1 MSSRLRL
8 TIAAAVFACALAGLP
23 GARAADQDAKVRQ
36 LVDEAVKP
44 VIARY
49 DIPGMAVAVTVNGE
63 RFFIDYGVAV
73 KNTRAAVTRD
83 TLFELGSISKT
94 FTATLAT
101 YAEVEGKL
109 ALGDKVGKHMPELQR
124 SPLGDVRLLD
134 LATHT
139 AGGFPLQLPDAV
151 KTQKELIAYYRQWKP
166 QFVAGTTRTYAN
178 PSIGLLG
185 MATAKAMGAS
195 FPALMEK
202 RLLPYLGLR
211 RTYVDVPA
219 AQMKSYAWGYNRN
232 GKPVRVSPALLAE
245 EAYGIKSNAVDMI
258 RFIEV
263 NMGIGKVPDDVA
275 RALDATHTGYFRAGE
290 LIQDLIWEQ
299 YPYPVDLAKI
309 VAGNAPGMLQPTP
322 AAAIE
327 PPMAPRADVILNKTG
342 STNGFGAYVAY
353 IPSRKIGIV
362 MLANKAY
369 PNEAR
374 VRAAYQVLS
383 KLAE

>member
-1 MSSRLRL
+1 MCSRLRF
-8 TIAAAVFACALAGLP
+8 TIAAVVLACAPGSLS
-23 GARAADQDAKVRQ
+23 GARAADQDAKIRQ

-44 VIARY
+44 VIAQY
-49 DIPGMAVAVTVNGE
+49 DIPGMAVAVSVNGE
-63 RFFIDYGVAV
+63 RFFIDYGVAE
-73 KNTRAAVTRD
+73 KDTQAAVTRD

-94 FTATLAT
+94 FTATLAA

-109 ALGDKVGKHMPELQR
+109 ALGDKVGKHMPELQG
-124 SPLGDVRLLD
+124 SALGDVRLLD

-139 AGGFPLQLPDAV
+139 AGGFPLQLPDTV
-151 KTQKELIAYYRQWKP
+151 KTQKQLIAYYRQWKP
-166 QFVAGTTRTYAN
+166 QFAAATTRTYAN

-202 RLLPYLGLR
+202 WLLPELGLR
-211 RTYVDVPA
+211 RTYVNVPA
-219 AQMKSYAWGYNRN
+219 AQTKSYAWGYNRN
-232 GKPVRVSPALLAE
+232 DKPVRVTPALLAE

-258 RFIEV
+258 RFIEA
-263 NMGIGKVPDDVA
+263 NMGVGKVPDDVA
-275 RALDATHTGYFRAGE
+275 RALEATHTGYFRAGE

-309 VAGNAPGMLQPTP
+309 VAGNAPSMLQPIP
-322 AAAIE
+322 ATAIE
-327 PPMAPRADVILNKTG
+327 PPMAPRADVVLNKTG

-353 IPSRKIGIV
+353 VPSRKIGIV

-383 KLAE
+383 RLTD